1 VSKLLKLSP
10 EVHLPLKAITERLAF
25 LGQSGSGK
33 TYAAMRLAELMLEV
47 LAQIIVLDPMG
58 VWWGLRST
66 SDGKSSGFAV
76 TVFGGRHGDVP
87 ITPEAG
93 ALIAQVIFERQI
105 SAVVDV
111 SLMTV
116 SDRVMFVSAF
126 AERLFELFASDPR
139 PAHLF
144 LEEAHEFLPQNL
156 PPEARGGGD
165 PRRNPAVMLNRVDR
179 IVRQG
184 RSQGIGCSMISQQ
197 PQAVSKRALNQ
208 AGTVFA
214 MRMMGKHERKAISE
228 WMADKAT
235 DESQLNLD
243 TKLPKL
249 TTGESWVASPELLGS
264 FVLTKISKRTTF
276 DSSSTPEFGSKA
288 REPKVLAK
296 IDVEKLGEA
305 IAELSAKA
313 HADDPKA
320 LHKRIAELE
329 RELKK
334 KHPAAPAPKPGKTKI
349 VEVPV
354 VKPRERA
361 AIERLAK
368 QLELAHKAIAAL
380 PDKLS
385 PMRITAVDLQAKLTQ
400 VLTAKVDE
408 PRKLVVPPP
417 NGHAGAKVAEGFK
430 QWLKPADRHLA
441 TQQIRN
447 ATKVEYSDKGEAPP
461 TSIDQLETGQRKLLE
476 IVAGFHPEPINRDK
490 LSRLAGLWPGH
501 GSFRTWLPK
510 LQTLGLVTYPRG
522 GDVSLTPAGEQLAAH
537 AIGNVPATGQA
548 LVEFWLSKLEEGQ
561 ARMLRAVLAHG
572 GKSISREQLAAD
584 LGMHT
589 GHGSFRTWLPR
600 LQVMGLVSYPR
611 GGDVTP
617 APELLGGAA

>member
-1 VSKLLKLSP
+1 VSR
-10 EVHLPLKAITERLAF
+10 LPLKAITERLAF

-58 VWWGLRST
+58 VWWGLRSA

-361 AIERLAK
+361 AIERLVK
-368 QLELAHKAIAAL
+368 QLERVHAELEAL
-380 PDKLS
+380 PAKLS
-385 PMRITAVDLQAKLTQ
+385 PSRIAGIDLRDTLKAVLSAR
-400 VLTAKVDE
+400 VNE
-408 PRKLVVPPP
+408 PPKLVVPS
-417 NGHAGAKVAEGFK
+417 NGAHTNGARVAEGFAK
-430 QWLKPADRHLA
+430 WARPEDRHLA
-441 TQQIRN
+441 TQKPPPGIRN

-476 IVAGFHPEPINRDK
+476 IVAGFHPEPVDRDK

-522 GDVSLTPAGEQLAAH
+522 GDVTLTPAGEQLAAH